1 MSMNYRDRTTIT
13 RPAAPPIDL
22 NDGRLDMRLAAMAG
36 VFVLASIAVDACGM
50 WVIWIASGVT
60 IRLFG
65 AAILVV
71 GIAFGASV
79 LSLSIGEWLDHR
91 RRIQDWHDLALA
103 TWAAGAGA
111 ESIEQVSEWSFT
123 VENPAHVLVCALW
136 VHQRIMDGESIPYS
150 TRALRGPIFLAG
162 RRVGDLSKGGAEL
175 MGRRFAALGLISGRG
190 ETQAGE
196 WIPGTADDVMRIVLR
211 HW

>member
-13 RPAAPPIDL
+13 RPVAPPIDL
-22 NDGRLDMRLAAMAG
+22 NYGVLDMRHAALAG
-36 VFVLASIAVDACGM
+36 GFVIASLLVDACGVWMM
-50 WVIWIASGVT
+50 WLAGAGVW
-60 IRLFG
+60 RMLG
-65 AAILVV
+65 AAMIFV
-71 GIAFGASV
+71 GLAFGASV
-79 LSLSIGEWLDHR
+79 LAVSIGAWLDHR
-91 RRIQDWHDLALA
+91 RRIQEWHEIALI
-103 TWAAGAGA
+103 TYSESTGA
-111 ESIEQVSEWSFT
+111 ELIEHVSEWAFT

-175 MGRRFAALGLISGRG
+175 MGRRFASLGLIAGRG

-196 WIPGTADDVMRIVLR
+196 WIPTSADDVMRIVLR